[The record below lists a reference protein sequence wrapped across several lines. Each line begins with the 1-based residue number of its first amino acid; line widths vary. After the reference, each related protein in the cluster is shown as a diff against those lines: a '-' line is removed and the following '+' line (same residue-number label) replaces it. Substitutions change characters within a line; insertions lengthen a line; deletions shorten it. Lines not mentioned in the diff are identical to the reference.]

1 MMSRRPHLFFSALAV
16 TLLAMTAG
24 APAQTPI
31 GPWMLACIQT
41 TTSAP
46 MCAAEQSVGT
56 DGSAVVLRATPIGF
70 TIELLLGP
78 DRGSPSSVAIYRSSQ
93 PIAQFGAGRLSYIGR
108 DGAVRRFRLSGTND
122 VRHVLQAMTSATV
135 LAVAVDYADGRSE
148 TFNLRTAE
156 SSELFAAIH
165 QVVPF

>member
-1 MMSRRPHLFFSALAV
+1 MMSRRPHLFLSALALALV
-16 TLLAMTAG
+16 AMTAA

-31 GPWMLACIQT
+31 GPWTLSCIQSA
-41 TTSAP
+41 TSAP

-56 DGSAVVLRATPIGF
+56 DGSAVVLRVTPIGF
-70 TIELLLGP
+70 TVELLLGP

-93 PIAQFGAGRLSYIGR
+93 PIAHFGSGRLSYIGR
-108 DGAVRRFRLSGTND
+108 NGTVRRFRLSGTND

-135 LAVAVDYADGRSE
+135 LAIAVDYADGRSE

-156 SSELFAAIH
+156 TSELFTAMH
-165 QVVPF
+165 EVVPF